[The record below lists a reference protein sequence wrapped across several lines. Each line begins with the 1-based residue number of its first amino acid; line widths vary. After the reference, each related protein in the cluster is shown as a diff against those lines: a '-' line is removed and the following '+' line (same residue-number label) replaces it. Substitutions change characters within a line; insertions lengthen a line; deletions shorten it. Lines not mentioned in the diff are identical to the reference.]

1 MSNFH
6 GHTYPDTN
14 ENEVRRSFKRLLEK
28 FRLRNMALTQTDRL
42 EYLYD
47 EFMKRSLKSS
57 SDNTKKAP
65 KTTYA
70 GISDTHHS
78 VVRLLMLLQQAPDQA
93 ESTPF

>member
-14 ENEVRRSFKRLLEK
+14 ENEVRRSFKRLIEK
-28 FRLRNMALTQTDRL
+28 FRLKNTPLTQTDRL

-47 EFMKRSLKSS
+47 EFMKRSLKFA
-57 SDNTKKAP
+57 DKKV
-65 KTTYA
+65 KKVTSYA

-78 VVRLLMLLQQAPDQA
+78 VVRLLMLLQQAPDQT
-93 ESTPF
+93 ESNPF

>member
-28 FRLRNMALTQTDRL
+28 FRLRNMALAQTDRL
-42 EYLYD
+42 EYLHD

-57 SDNTKKAP
+57 DAKKATTITGNK
-65 KTTYA
+65 KTTTFA

-78 VVRLLMLLQQAPDQA
+78 VVRLLMLLQQAP
-93 ESTPF
+93 S